1 MSNLLNTYAKFVFV
15 KYVQFL
21 IHQHSTLMTASI
33 QRSARKQGPVCLIS
47 QLWGLWADSSQME
60 QTPV

>member
-15 KYVQFL
+15 KYVQSL
-21 IHQHSTLMTASI
+21 IHKHSTLTASI
-33 QRSARKQGPVCLIS
+33 QRSAGKQGPVCLIS